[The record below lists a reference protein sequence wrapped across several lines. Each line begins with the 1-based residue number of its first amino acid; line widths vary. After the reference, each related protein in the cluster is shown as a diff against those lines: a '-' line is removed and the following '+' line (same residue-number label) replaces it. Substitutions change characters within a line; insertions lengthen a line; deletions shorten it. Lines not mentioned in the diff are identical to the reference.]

1 MIDLTRKIII
11 KKTTSKTSNMT
22 STSIIRAMKP
32 YRNTVKRIRNDNGCK
47 FFKHKKNNKTLNIKS
62 YFCKPY
68 ASYEKGTA
76 ENINGLIRRFFPKG
90 TNFDT
95 ITD

>member
-1 MIDLTRKIII
+1 MIDSARKIII
-11 KKTTSKTSNMT
+11 KKRFKKISNTTSDLIS
-22 STSIIRAMKP
+22 SPMKP
-32 YRNTVKRIRNDNGCK
+32 YRNTIKRIRNDNGCK

-68 ASYEKGTA
+68 ASYEKGTVG
-76 ENINGLIRRFFPKG
+76 NINGLIRRFFPKG